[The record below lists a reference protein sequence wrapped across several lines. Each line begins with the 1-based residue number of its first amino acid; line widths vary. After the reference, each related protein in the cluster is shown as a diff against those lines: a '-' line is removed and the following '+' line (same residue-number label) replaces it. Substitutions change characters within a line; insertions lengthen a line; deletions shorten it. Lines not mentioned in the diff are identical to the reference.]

1 MILFARQL
9 WVPFRSPEPG
19 RFSMLKAFAIQLY
32 SRVSYLRYRMNSTC
46 IFCKIASGEIPAE
59 IVYKD
64 ELVTAFRDIHPVAP
78 THVLIVPNKHIQ
90 SVSQAEAEDEQTLG
104 RLFTTARKVAE
115 LDGIVDAGY
124 RTIVNSGAHGGQTVF
139 HLHMHVIGGQ
149 RMKYPMG

>member
-1 MILFARQL
+1 LLR
-9 WVPFRSPEPG
+9 
-19 RFSMLKAFAIQLY
+19 AFAIRIV
-32 SRVSYLRYRMNSTC
+32 SRLSELRYLMHPVC
-46 IFCKIASGEIPAE
+46 IFCKIISGEVPAA

-78 THVLIVPNKHIQ
+78 THILIVPNKHIQ
-90 SVSQAEAEDEQTLG
+90 SVSYVEAEDEQILG
-104 RLFTTARKVAE
+104 RLFSVARKVAE
-115 LDGIVDAGY
+115 IDKISEDGY